1 MGNTGHV
8 LVVTSEGT
16 KSCGIFDRTF
26 AVYSSLV
33 SFFIPLVVMLVAD
46 ARSIQTLRRNFRFRS
61 DPTSPTIAY
70 YRLVTDGASLTR
82 KKNDQKKT

>member
-1 MGNTGHV
+1 M
-8 LVVTSEGT
+8 LVVASEGT
-16 KSCGIFDRTF
+16 TSCGIFDRTF

-61 DPTSPTIAY
+61 DPISPA
-70 YRLVTDGASLTR
+70 VA
-82 KKNDQKKT
+82 